1 MAILQSV
8 ETERALTQ
16 RFGDGISEMYKVYI
30 NSKHHAGLL
39 IPQRNQP
46 LFLVLSI
53 DLIKTHC

>member
-8 ETERALTQ
+8 ETERGSPNVLV
-16 RFGDGISEMYKVYI
+16 DGISEIYKVYI

-46 LFLVLSI
+46 LLLLLSI
-53 DLIKTHC
+53 DLT